1 MRDSLF
7 LEDLQLSPAL
17 ACEGNHSSSPLPFLQ
32 HCQISAESGR
42 RNCLETS
49 PWLAVMQQFLSG
61 FAVPKCWVCPWAYWI
76 WRDVHCWLALKL
88 RWIEDVC
95 QLLANNASP
104 LVQFMEKLKK
114 EQVQTRLNAFS
125 FFLAV
130 RGADIDLQYTEA
142 MRERAE
148 TLRSLEVCKSY
159 SVLWVLPTFDLMLI
173 SPTACWASVITC
185 CPKQQNPSSSVE
197 NDAFC
202 LVPKELL
209 FPVYQLSANLHF
221 NWILMF
227 EPNYTYWVT
236 GAPSEKRLTGL
247 KCKCSED
254 DGQSEPLT
262 STMQNLTSC
271 AKIAHSAVT
280 RNIFGFSVCGKNHK
294 TPAGL
299 CACAYL
305 PISLYVF

>member
-1 MRDSLF
+1 MLLHLCSLWK
-7 LEDLQLSPAL
+7 
-17 ACEGNHSSSPLPFLQ
+17 N
-32 HCQISAESGR
+32 
-42 RNCLETS
+42 
-49 PWLAVMQQFLSG
+49 
-61 FAVPKCWVCPWAYWI
+61 
-76 WRDVHCWLALKL
+76 LKRSRCRPDWML
-88 RWIEDVC
+88 
-95 QLLANNASP
+95 
-104 LVQFMEKLKK
+104 
-114 EQVQTRLNAFS
+114 

-130 RGADIDLQYTEA
+130 RGADIDLQYTKA

-209 FPVYQLSANLHF
+209 FPVYQLSENLHF

-280 RNIFGFSVCGKNHK
+280 RNIFPTHTLVCVGKITKLQLDFVRVHIYPSACMCFNEFECARIFMLARGVHGTCVK
-294 TPAGL
+294 TEGN
-299 CACAYL
+299 
-305 PISLYVF
+305 

>member
-1 MRDSLF
+1 MLLHLCSLWK
-7 LEDLQLSPAL
+7 
-17 ACEGNHSSSPLPFLQ
+17 N
-32 HCQISAESGR
+32 
-42 RNCLETS
+42 
-49 PWLAVMQQFLSG
+49 
-61 FAVPKCWVCPWAYWI
+61 
-76 WRDVHCWLALKL
+76 LK
-88 RWIEDVC
+88 RSRCRPDWM
-95 QLLANNASP
+95 LL
-104 LVQFMEKLKK
+104 F
-114 EQVQTRLNAFS
+114 

-209 FPVYQLSANLHF
+209 FPVYQLSENLHF

>member
-1 MRDSLF
+1 
-7 LEDLQLSPAL
+7 
-17 ACEGNHSSSPLPFLQ
+17 
-32 HCQISAESGR
+32 
-42 RNCLETS
+42 
-49 PWLAVMQQFLSG
+49 
-61 FAVPKCWVCPWAYWI
+61 
-76 WRDVHCWLALKL
+76 
-88 RWIEDVC
+88 
-95 QLLANNASP
+95 
-104 LVQFMEKLKK
+104 
-114 EQVQTRLNAFS
+114 
-125 FFLAV
+125 
-130 RGADIDLQYTEA
+130 

-280 RNIFGFSVCGKNHK
+280 RNIFGFSVCGKKSQNSSW
-294 TPAGL
+294 TL
-299 CACAYL
+299 CVCIFTHQLVCVLMSLNVPGFSCL
-305 PISLYVF
+305 PGVYMERV